1 MLSKMDKLVN
11 NLILEQSSHCG
22 TSERSSISLNTNT
35 NTDKDLNK
43 HDTLHILNNKNIPSN
58 MLMNNDNYNDKD
70 FDDVLMDNATLNNDL
85 QEDNFFLTNLNI
97 NKDKD

>member
-11 NLILEQSSHCG
+11 NLISEQSSHCG

-35 NTDKDLNK
+35 NTDLDK
-43 HDTLHILNNKNIPSN
+43 HDAFNSNNKNKNIPSN
-58 MLMNNDNYNDKD
+58 MLMINDNYNDKD